1 MGNNFFDALF
11 NLMTE
16 NNLAS
21 ASQIYTLLR
30 SDPLQSKQLLEYTNT
45 GAKIIDDNRISF
57 MVCFYNALTNLGAK
71 YNETGWSFDNVN
83 MPASHV
89 DSVKK
94 HCNRI
99 MQLAMT
105 TAFEPQKAM
114 NGLLAMMYETNPSR
128 AQPN

>member
-1 MGNNFFDALF
+1 MGTTFFDTIF
-11 NLMTE
+11 NLMIE
-16 NNLAS
+16 NNLIS
-21 ASQIYTLLR
+21 ASQINILLR
-30 SDPLQSKQLLEYTNT
+30 SDPLQSKQLLEYTNA

-57 MVCFYNALTNLGAK
+57 MVCFFNALNGMGAK
-71 YNETGWSFDNVN
+71 YNEPGWNFDNVN
-83 MPASHV
+83 MPASHI